1 MIMFSNFLFGFF
13 FSFVGSITPSMLNI
27 TALKIRL
34 EKGKIAA
41 NKYAIGVS
49 IVVILQVYI
58 AVLLTEYITEN
69 PAVIETLEKAGI
81 IIFLLLSHYFYKES
95 KKSKIHIET
104 SKAKS
109 ENPLLTGLT
118 LSILNMFAIPFF
130 SGTIITL
137 ETFNLFSFNFIPVLF
152 FTLGSA
158 IGTFFILF
166 LYGAFAKVI
175 QKKTGK
181 LTKDINIILSILTG
195 LVAVFAVIKLFF

>member
-34 EKGKIAA
+34 EKGKIAT

-49 IVVILQVYI
+49 IVVLLQVYI

>member
-1 MIMFSNFLFGFF
+1 MFSNFIFGFF

-34 EKGKIAA
+34 EKGKIAT

>member
-34 EKGKIAA
+34 EKGKIAT

>member
-1 MIMFSNFLFGFF
+1 MIMFSNFIFGFF

>member
-34 EKGKIAA
+34 EKGKTAT

-58 AVLLTEYITEN
+58 AVLLTEYIAEN

-81 IIFLLLSHYFYKES
+81 IIFLLLSYYFYKES

-109 ENPLLTGLT
+109 EHPLLTGLT